1 VCWSGSEAHIRPSGD
16 EGQLGSLFSV
26 LQPGDPS
33 FNIIEP

>member
-1 VCWSGSEAHIRPSGD
+1 MEAARGLTSSGD